1 MKLISKFPCDIENI
15 IFDFGGVIMDINIGK
30 TILAFKD
37 LHIDGLKTDDI
48 ISGHKKFLLDLELGL
63 ITPEEF
69 IHTLYTEYP
78 AMANVSEDKVWNA
91 WNALLLGYDPKRI
104 ELIKI
109 LKKHYA
115 LFVLS
120 NTNLP
125 HRVKFKQMFREQ
137 FKTGFGS
144 LFDKQFYSD
153 EMHLRKP
160 DIQIYK
166 RVIEEASINPN
177 KTLFI
182 DDNELNVTY
191 AKQTGLIAYH
201 LTGGEKITDLFEE

>member
-1 MKLISKFPCDIENI
+1 MKLISKFPTNIENI
-15 IFDFGGVIMDINIGK
+15 IFDFGGVIMDINISK

-48 ISGHKKFLLDLELGL
+48 ISGHKKFLLDLDLGL
-63 ITPEEF
+63 ISPDDF
-69 IHTLYTEYP
+69 IDTLYTEYP
-78 AMANVSEDKVWNA
+78 AMENISVDSIWKA

-104 ELIKI
+104 ELIES
-109 LKKHYA
+109 LKDNYQ

-137 FKTGFGS
+137 FKKGFGS
-144 LFDKQFYSD
+144 LFTKQFYSD

-160 DIQIYK
+160 DLKIYNQ
-166 RVIEEASINPN
+166 VIEDTKIDPT

-182 DDNELNVTY
+182 DDNELNITC
-191 AKQTGLIAYH
+191 AKETGLVAYH
-201 LTGGEKITDLFEE
+201 LTGGEKITDLFE